1 MSNSANFRQNAEQG
15 QSLKKLNTLMSEHT
29 TSQTTTTA
37 SVNALKLSTD
47 TKLDTLHSDL
57 GTLNTS
63 VIANLPPSGVAL
75 ASHQTTANS
84 HLNTIANSFGTQ
96 ATASNQSTANG
107 HLNTLATASSS
118 QATATNQSTANG
130 HLNTLA
136 TASSSQATAGNQAS
150 AVAHLNTIASNSE
163 LQGYTDITDNTTG
176 VRLSADSNGR
186 LKVVDQY
193 SSTLANQLTTINA
206 NTTKS
211 RVVSRLTSV
220 PSISANTG
228 GTSYDLGA
236 DYGSY
241 KHLKITGDT
250 QGVPAGDM
258 YLQISNDNVN
268 WNFVVGMA
276 FITLNGGGNMGFFL
290 SSSIQ
295 QPLRYWRIFNNSGV
309 DATPSFDSLMSIVSI
324 E

>member
-1 MSNSANFRQNAEQG
+1 MSNSANFRQNAEQT
-15 QSLKKLNTLMSEHT
+15 QALNQLNLNMSTHT

-47 TKLDTLHSDL
+47 TKLDTLNTSL

-75 ASHQTTANS
+75 ASNQTTTNTKLDTLNTSLGTLNTSVVANLPPSGVALASNQTTA
-84 HLNTIANSFGTQ
+84 IG
-96 ATASNQSTANG
+96 
-107 HLNTLATASSS
+107 
-118 QATATNQSTANG
+118 
-130 HLNTLA
+130 
-136 TASSSQATAGNQAS
+136 
-150 AVAHLNTIASNSE
+150 HLNTIASNSE
-163 LQGYTDITDNTTG
+163 LQGFTDIADNTTG

-193 SSTLANQLTTINA
+193 STTLANQLTTINA

-220 PSISANTG
+220 PSISANSG

-236 DYGSY
+236 DYASY
-241 KHLKITGDT
+241 KTLKITGDT
-250 QGVPAGDM
+250 QGSPMGDM

-276 FITLNGGGNMGFFL
+276 FIPLNGGGNMGFFL
-290 SSSIQ
+290 SSSMD

-309 DATPSFDSLMSIVSI
+309 DATPSLDSLMSIVSI

>member
-15 QSLKKLNTLMSEHT
+15 QALNKLNGLMATHT

-75 ASHQTTANS
+75 ASNQTTANG

-96 ATASNQSTANG
+96 ATATNQTTANG
-107 HLNTLATASSS
+107 HLNTLATASST
-118 QATATNQSTANG
+118 QALASNQTTAIT
-130 HLNTLA
+130 
-136 TASSSQATAGNQAS
+136 
-150 AVAHLNTIASNSE
+150 HLNTIASNSE
-163 LQGYTDITDNTTG
+163 LQGFTNIADNTTG

-193 SSTLANQLTTINA
+193 STTLANQLTTINA

-220 PSISANTG
+220 PSISANSG

-250 QGVPAGDM
+250 QSPPTGEM

-276 FITLNGGGNMGFFL
+276 FITLNGGGNMGYFL
-290 SSSIQ
+290 SSSVQ

>member
-118 QATATNQSTANG
+118 QATA
-130 HLNTLA
+130 
-136 TASSSQATAGNQAS
+136 GNQAS

-163 LQGYTDITDNTTG
+163 LQGFTDITDNTTG
-176 VRLSADSNGR
+176 IRLSADSNGR

>member
-1 MSNSANFRQNAEQG
+1 MSNSANFRQNAEQT
-15 QSLKKLNTLMSEHT
+15 QALNKLNGLMSTHT

-47 TKLDTLHSDL
+47 TKLDTLNTSL

-63 VIANLPPSGVAL
+63 VVANQPPSGVAL
-75 ASHQTTANS
+75 ASNQTTAIT
-84 HLNTIANSFGTQ
+84 HLSTIAQ
-96 ATASNQSTANG
+96 
-107 HLNTLATASSS
+107 
-118 QATATNQSTANG
+118 
-130 HLNTLA
+130 
-136 TASSSQATAGNQAS
+136 
-150 AVAHLNTIASNSE
+150 NSE
-163 LQGYTDITDNTTG
+163 LKAYTDITDTTTA
-176 VRLSADSNGR
+176 VRLSAENGGKLQVQVVGSNDINGGTPHRHLTIDANGR
-186 LKVVDQY
+186 TLTNPIMTATNNILNTI
-193 SSTLANQLTTINA
+193 SS
-206 NTTKS
+206 NTDKS

-220 PSISANTG
+220 PSISANSG

-250 QGVPAGDM
+250 QSPPMGDM

>member
-1 MSNSANFRQNAEQG
+1 MSNSANFRQNAEQT
-15 QSLKKLNTLMSEHT
+15 QALNKLNLEMASHT
-29 TSQTTTTA
+29 TNQTTTTA
-37 SVNALKLSTD
+37 SVDALKLSTD

-63 VIANLPPSGVAL
+63 VVANLPPSGVAL

-107 HLNTLATASSS
+107 HLNTISLATSTQATASNQTAQTTHLNTIALATST
-118 QATATNQSTANG
+118 QATASNQSTANG
-130 HLNTLA
+130 
-136 TASSSQATAGNQAS
+136 
-150 AVAHLNTIASNSE
+150 HLNTIASNSE

-220 PSISANTG
+220 PSIAANTG

>member
-15 QSLKKLNTLMSEHT
+15 QALNKLTGLMATHT

-47 TKLDTLHSDL
+47 TKLDTLHTDL

-75 ASHQTTANS
+75 ASNQTTANG

-96 ATASNQSTANG
+96 ATAGNQTTAN
-107 HLNTLATASSS
+107 A
-118 QATATNQSTANG
+118 

-163 LQGYTDITDNTTG
+163 LQGFTDITDNTTG
-176 VRLSADSNGR
+176 IRLSADSNGR

-193 SSTLANQLTTINA
+193 SSTLANQLTAISS
-206 NTTKS
+206 NTAKS

-220 PSISANTG
+220 PSIPANSG

-276 FITLNGGGNMGFFL
+276 FIYLNGGGNMGYFL
-290 SSSIQ
+290 SSSLQ
-295 QPLRYWRIFNNSGV
+295 QPLRYWRIFNNSGI
-309 DATPSFDSLMSIVSI
+309 DSTPSFDSLMSIVSI